1 MGDWRHKYKMTH
13 TDQIFLC
20 YCRFDWYTVSM
31 SYCGSPKI
39 QEHTTWLYES
49 QSLKKVRG
57 VEYTHWRGFKA
68 ALQYEEVVAVL
79 SDHRFM
85 RSGFAFLTDGM
96 ETRGIS
102 LALTSK
108 TVYLIV
114 LRRAVSFEERV
125 SIDGQS
131 INSSPR
137 KKKKSATHNCG
148 RWGHM

>member
-1 MGDWRHKYKMTH
+1 
-13 TDQIFLC
+13 
-20 YCRFDWYTVSM
+20 M

-137 KKKKSATHNCG
+137 GKKKVQPIIVGDEGTCRMGSRMYSHVTAVQTDRSCHLPDYCVLV
-148 RWGHM
+148 